1 MILGSSVS
9 LSQLQINHVRNLQQI
24 KLQELQKVN
33 VFFGPNGSG
42 KTSVL
47 ESIHL
52 LGMARSFRGNSVKSL
67 ITHTA
72 PSCTV
77 FGMANSATGLKAHG
91 AGIPMGVQRSRNGE
105 AQIKIG
111 GKPVR
116 TVAELA
122 AQLPLQVITAESF
135 GLLTGPPGGRRQYL
149 DWGVFHVE
157 HQFSNLWGR
166 LQRTIKQRN
175 TLLRRGKIDYKEI
188 AVWDRELAEL
198 APIIDNFRLRYFE
211 RLNTV
216 FLRIWNSFNSNLPIS
231 LTYHKGWDAIGDLQT
246 QLARNFEKDVKLK
259 QTGLGPHRCTL
270 KLGHNNVPV
279 DQCFSRGQLK
289 MAVFALKIAQGQI
302 LKEDSGRQSIYLI
315 DDLPS
320 ELDANNREICCR
332 LLESISAQVFITAIT
347 FSGLESCWTKGSD
360 IRMFHVEHGN
370 ISKFQENLPEKIGNE

>member
-1 MILGSSVS
+1 MNDLSNINIILG
-9 LSQLQINHVRNLQQI
+9 Q
-24 KLQELQKVN
+24 
-33 VFFGPNGSG
+33 NGSG

-47 ESIHL
+47 EAINL
-52 LGMARSFRGNSVKSL
+52 LGLTRSFRTNTIKSV
-67 ITHTA
+67 INIDQQDF
-72 PSCTV
+72 TV
-77 FGMANSATGLKAHG
+77 FAKARIDPTDYH
-91 AGIPMGVQRSRNGE
+91 APIGVTRNRSGE
-105 AQIKIG
+105 RKIMVDG
-111 GKPVR
+111 TQFK
-116 TVAELA
+116 LA
-122 AQLPLQVITAESF
+122 SDLAKLLPIQVINSDTF
-135 GLLTGPPGGRRQYL
+135 KLLEGGPKERRQFL

>member
-1 MILGSSVS
+1 M
-9 LSQLQINHVRNLQQI
+9 LSFSPTLDNLIINHVRNI
-24 KLQELQKVN
+24 KQAQMNDLSNINIILGQ
-33 VFFGPNGSG
+33 NGSG

-47 ESIHL
+47 EAINL
-52 LGMARSFRGNSVKSL
+52 LGLTRSFRTNTIKSV
-67 ITHTA
+67 INIDQQDF
-72 PSCTV
+72 TV
-77 FGMANSATGLKAHG
+77 FAKARIDPTDYH
-91 AGIPMGVQRSRNGE
+91 APIGVTRNRSGE
-105 AQIKIG
+105 RKIMVDG
-111 GKPVR
+111 TQFK
-116 TVAELA
+116 LA
-122 AQLPLQVITAESF
+122 SDLAKLLPIQVINSDTF
-135 GLLTGPPGGRRQYL
+135 KLLEGGPKERRQFL